1 MCNLNLVALSRLK
14 KTKNSLKENFNFEYL
29 KTNMLGYHEERIL
42 FLLKRHLRFTNSS
55 IAKKLLNNWDEE
67 KRNFITVFP
76 KDYRTALESLN
87 QKHYILKKIGE

>member
-1 MCNLNLVALSRLK
+1 
-14 KTKNSLKENFNFEYL
+14 
-29 KTNMLGYHEERIL
+29 MLGYHEERIL

-87 QKHYILKKIGE
+87 QKHYILKKLGE